1 MSQSSEL
8 KIRLPANVA
17 LHARPAGGFVKT
29 AMSYRSTIRVSAGDR
44 EANAKSI
51 LEVMALGA
59 EGGSEIS
66 VRAEGD
72 DADAALAAIQE
83 WSVALEQAA

>member
-1 MSQSSEL
+1 V
-8 KIRLPANVA
+8 R
-17 LHARPAGGFVKT
+17 
-29 AMSYRSTIRVSAGDR
+29 AGDR

-66 VRAEGD
+66 LRADGD
-72 DADAALAAIQE
+72 DADAALGAIRE
-83 WSVALEQAA
+83 WSDALERAS

>member
-1 MSQSSEL
+1 
-8 KIRLPANVA
+8 
-17 LHARPAGGFVKT
+17 
-29 AMSYRSTIRVSAGDR
+29 MSYHATIRVISGER

-59 EGGSEIS
+59 EGGSEIT

-72 DADAALAAIQE
+72 DSEAALEAIQD
-83 WSVALEQAA
+83 WSAGLDQAH

>member
-1 MSQSSEL
+1 VSTSSEL
-8 KIRLPANVA
+8 TIQLPKGVA
-17 LHARPAGGFVKT
+17 LHARPAGSFVKV
-29 AMSYRSTIRVSAGDR
+29 AMAFLSTIRVRAGDR

-66 VRAEGD
+66 LRADGD
-72 DADAALAAIQE
+72 DADAALGAIRE
-83 WSVALEQAA
+83 WSDALERAS

>member
-1 MSQSSEL
+1 MPTSSEL
-8 KIRLPANVA
+8 KLRLPSTVA
-17 LHARPAGGFVKT
+17 LHARPAGGFVKV
-29 AMSYRSTIRVSAGDR
+29 AMSYRAAIRVIAGAR

-59 EGGSEIS
+59 EGGSEIT

-72 DADAALAAIQE
+72 DAEAALGAIQE
-83 WSVALEQAA
+83 WSAGLEQAS

>member
-1 MSQSSEL
+1 MRTSSEL
-8 KIRLPANVA
+8 KIQLPPSIA
-17 LHARPAGGFVKT
+17 LHARPAGSFVKI
-29 AMSYRSTIRVSAGDR
+29 AMSYQSTIRVSAADR

-72 DADAALAAIQE
+72 DADSALAALQE
-83 WSVALEQAA
+83 WSDTLQPPS

>member
-1 MSQSSEL
+1 VSTSSEL
-8 KIRLPANVA
+8 TIQLPANVA
-17 LHARPAGGFVKT
+17 LHARPAGSFVKT
-29 AMSYRSTIRVSAGDR
+29 AMSFLSTIRVRAGDR

-66 VRAEGD
+66 LRADGD
-72 DADAALAAIQE
+72 DADAALGAIRE
-83 WSVALEQAA
+83 WSDSLERAS